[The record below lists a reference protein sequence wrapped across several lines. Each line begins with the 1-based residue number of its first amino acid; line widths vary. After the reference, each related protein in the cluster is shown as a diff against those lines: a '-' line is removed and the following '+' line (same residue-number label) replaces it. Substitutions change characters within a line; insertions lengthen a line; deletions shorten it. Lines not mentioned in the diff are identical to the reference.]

1 MCGIFF
7 CTSLFLIL
15 NRHLTYWH
23 ILSLYKPSVCQGL
36 KDTML
41 PTFETSFNATVMV
54 IQVKRSIYHS
64 LMWLRLSVQI
74 ILNCRKK
81 REKQLYT
88 FYIILYML
96 ISRTVSKLSENDPTA
111 FSMKATWNSKI
122 LQHFI
127 SRRAKSHPKVLCMCL
142 SVKN

>member
-15 NRHLTYWH
+15 NRHLTYGQIW
-23 ILSLYKPSVCQGL
+23 SLYKPSVCQGL

-74 ILNCRKK
+74 ILNCSKK
-81 REKQLYT
+81 RKTTVY
-88 FYIILYML
+88 ILYYFVHVDLKDSFEVVWKWSHCIQWEGHMEFQN
-96 ISRTVSKLSENDPTA
+96 S
-111 FSMKATWNSKI
+111 ATLHQLESKI
-122 LQHFI
+122 T
-127 SRRAKSHPKVLCMCL
+127 S
-142 SVKN
+142 